1 MKTTSSYLTKL
12 LTIYLL
18 VLTVNYLIAEDKTLT
33 FFLTQYLRKKKKFHF
48 RRIMEMKAI
57 KFK

>member
-1 MKTTSSYLTKL
+1 MKTISSYLTKL

-33 FFLTQYLRKKKKFHF
+33 FFLTQYLRKKKKFRF